1 MKILIA
7 DDERHIRNGL
17 GSNID
22 WKFLGIDTVFMAED
36 GVAAERICREHRPE
50 IIISD
55 IRMPG
60 IDGLELAERAIEG
73 DGARKVILL
82 SGYSEFEYAKKAISI
97 GVVEYLL
104 KPVNLDKLTDL
115 LAKSI
120 KEIESEDRQAEIVRR
135 QEIRKILE
143 EGGEYSA
150 VRALLYLKGERLPR
164 EIVLVSVEKNEIYG
178 QRGSRAV
185 SEEEAEE
192 RLSMQGKDRGN
203 IRILFREEERIVF
216 LTEVSS
222 RSERMEYRQI
232 IWSAMRELR
241 SDYTAGVSSK
251 GDISEIAGLYR
262 QSAEALKH
270 RLYRKDPV
278 CIFYDELDMTQERIF
293 PLLYFNKDEFR
304 ECIELLRVEQMEE
317 MIHAQFCRLYEKKC
331 TDHRVPV
338 ELCTAIKNAVFEV
351 MQEKGVDIAGILD
364 RNQAMFQNQLHFSGL
379 DSYERWI
386 QDYCSLLL
394 QGLKDL
400 TGKKYSSVI
409 SRAVDYIQQHYMEP
423 ITLTSTAETVNKSAS
438 YFSCI
443 FKKEMGVNFNEYLN
457 QIRIRKA
464 KQLLR
469 KPDAVVYQVSEAVG
483 FHDYKYFTK
492 VFKRICG
499 CAPGE
504 YSRGTD
510 GKS

>member
-17 GSNID
+17 GSSVD
-22 WKFLGIDTVFMAED
+22 WESMGIDEVFMAED
-36 GVAAERICREHRPE
+36 GVMAERICREHCPE

-60 IDGLELAERAIEG
+60 IGGLELAERAIEEY
-73 DGARKVILL
+73 GARKVILL
-82 SGYSEFEYAKKAISI
+82 SGYSEFEYAKKAISL

-104 KPVNLDKLTDL
+104 KPVNLDKLTEL
-115 LAKSI
+115 VAKSI
-120 KEIESEDRQAEIVRR
+120 KEIKSEDRQAEIVRR
-135 QEIRKILE
+135 QEIRRVLE
-143 EGGEYSA
+143 EGGEYSEI
-150 VRALLYLKGERLPR
+150 RDLLYKKEGVPK
-164 EIVLVSVEKNEIYG
+164 EIVLVSVEKNEVYG
-178 QRGSRAV
+178 QDGSKAM
-185 SEEEAEE
+185 SAEEAEG
-192 RLSMQGKDRGN
+192 RLAAPGNGRKN
-203 IRILFREEERIVF
+203 IRILFRKEEKIVF
-216 LTEVSS
+216 LEEVNS
-222 RSERMEYRQI
+222 RSERMEYRQV
-232 IWSAMRELR
+232 IWSAMRGL
-241 SDYTAGVSSK
+241 SPAYSAGVSSK
-251 GDISEIAGLYR
+251 GTVSEISELYR
-262 QSAEALKH
+262 QSEEALKH

-278 CIFYDELDMTQERIF
+278 CIFYDELDAAQEQIF
-293 PLLYFNKDEFR
+293 PLLYFNKAEFR
-304 ECIELLRVEQMEE
+304 ECIELLRTGQMEE
-317 MIHAQFCRLYEKKC
+317 VIHAQFCRLCEKKC

-364 RNQAMFQNQLHFSGL
+364 RNQALFQEQLHFSDM

-423 ITLTSTAETVNKSAS
+423 ITLTGTAEEVNKSAS

-469 KPDAVVYQVSEAVG
+469 KPDAVVYQVAEAVG

-492 VFKRICG
+492 VFKKICG
-499 CAPGE
+499 CSPGE
-504 YSRGTD
+504 YSRGSE